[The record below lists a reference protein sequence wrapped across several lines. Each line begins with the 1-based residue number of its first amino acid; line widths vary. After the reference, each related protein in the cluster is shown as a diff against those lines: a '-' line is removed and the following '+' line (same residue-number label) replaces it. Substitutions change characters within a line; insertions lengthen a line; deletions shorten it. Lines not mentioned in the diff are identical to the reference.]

1 MSTTPDAAREWK
13 EITFNIDGMGCDHC
27 VSAVREA
34 VSEIDSVDVLDA
46 DVGSVAARF
55 DPTVTNRIE
64 LAAAIADAG
73 FTVVSST

>member
-1 MSTTPDAAREWK
+1 
-13 EITFNIDGMGCDHC
+13 